1 VVHVGWVIGALL
13 AASVLWVIP
22 VVLLL
27 RANQSL
33 VRAIVARN
41 PQEYVALER
50 TAGRVPK
57 RVIPEK
63 EIDFIDRPPAPLG
76 LR

>member
-1 VVHVGWVIGALL
+1 MVHVGWVIGALV
-13 AASVLWVIP
+13 AASALWLVPI
-22 VVLLL
+22 VLLL
-27 RANQSL
+27 RSNQSL

-57 RVIPEK
+57 RTVPEK
-63 EIDFIDRPPAPLG
+63 EIDFINSPPRPLG
-76 LR
+76 LS

>member
-1 VVHVGWVIGALL
+1 MVHVGWVIGALF
-13 AASVLWVIP
+13 AASALWIVP

-27 RANQSL
+27 RVNQSL
-33 VRAIVARN
+33 VRAVIARN
-41 PQEYVALER
+41 PQEFTALER

-57 RVIPEK
+57 RNVPEK
-63 EIDFIDRPPAPLG
+63 EIDFIDSSPAPLG